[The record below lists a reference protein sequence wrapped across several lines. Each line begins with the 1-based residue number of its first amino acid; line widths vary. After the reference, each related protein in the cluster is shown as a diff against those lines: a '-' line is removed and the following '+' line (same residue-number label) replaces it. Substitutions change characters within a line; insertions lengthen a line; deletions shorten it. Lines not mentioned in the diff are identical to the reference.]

1 MFKLHCKDVN
11 ENMVT
16 LLYDPHKGIM
26 TDILGN
32 KMKVENPESFK
43 SPISKN
49 NICEFKDA
57 IRFNPSNPI
66 GKSNEIK
73 HLKIQMGLGCNYS
86 CSYCSQ
92 SIHLK
97 NGEAFITNA
106 EDAKKFLANLDSWL
120 EGEPQKIEFWG
131 GEPFVY
137 WNTLQ
142 ILVDDLGKRFPN
154 TMLTIITNGSLL
166 DDEKFEWVMSN
177 GIGLAVSHDGPGQ
190 HLRGPDPLEENSIR
204 SVWQKFVDVLSPIGQ
219 ISFNTVLTK
228 NNCDVKKIREWFVQR
243 LGDKVI
249 TNFEGVVT
257 IHDDTTR
264 EYGNALF
271 SDENYV
277 VMQQSIYE
285 MIVTGTGAKNPT
297 ILHKIRD
304 FINSI
309 SSNRPSTALGQ
320 KCGMDKESSIAV
332 DLQGNAMTCQNIGA
346 NGRHKIG
353 NVSNFAEI
361 SLNTSWHWSN
371 RESCNN
377 CPVLQICKGSCMYLE
392 GDDFVDTCNNEYA
405 YSLPYLAG
413 VLYLLWGFKLNH
425 IEGDIRRPQKSKEN

>member
-1 MFKLHCKDVN
+1 MFKLHCRDVN

-16 LLYDPHKGIM
+16 LLYDPHKGTM

-32 KMKVENPESFK
+32 KMEVENPELFK
-43 SPISKN
+43 SPASKN
-49 NICEFKDA
+49 NICEFKDVT
-57 IRFNPSNPI
+57 RFSPSNPI

-73 HLKIQMGLGCNYS
+73 YLKIQMGLGCNYS

-142 ILVDDLGKRFPN
+142 ILVDDLANRFPN
-154 TMLTIITNGSLL
+154 TMLTIVTNGSLL
-166 DDEKFEWVMSN
+166 DDEKFEWVISN
-177 GIGLAVSHDGPGQ
+177 GISLAISHDGPGQ
-190 HLRGPDPLEENSIR
+190 HLRGLDPLEDDNMR
-204 SVWQKFVDVLSPIGQ
+204 TVWQKFVDVLSPIGQ

-228 NNCDVKKIREWFVQR
+228 NNCDVKRIHEWFVQR
-243 LGDKVI
+243 LGDNVI

-257 IHDDTTR
+257 VHGDTSR
-264 EYGNALF
+264 EYGDTLF

-297 ILHKIRD
+297 ILYKIRD

-309 SSNRPSTALGQ
+309 SSNRPSTSLGQ
-320 KCGMDKESSIAV
+320 KCGMDKETSIAV
-332 DLQGNAMTCQNIGA
+332 DLQGNVMTCQNAGA
-346 NGRHKIG
+346 NGKHKIG
-353 NVSNFAEI
+353 NVSNFTEI

-392 GDDFVDTCNNEYA
+392 GDDFVNTCNNEYA

-413 VLYLLWGFKLNH
+413 VLYLLWGFELKH
-425 IEGDIRRPQKSKEN
+425 IEGDIRRPQKSKEK